1 MSQWTASRSSQAA
14 RAKHS
19 AKHFAPHPAHH
30 PAPQPTQ
37 QSGRA
42 PREAGCHP
50 EPHARNAPE
59 PAASAYTIAH
69 AGRQIRFGPVAF
81 WIAVGTVVIM
91 AGWSITA
98 ATYLAFRDD
107 VLRTLIAR
115 QAQQQFGYEDRI
127 AELRAQIDRTTSR
140 QLLDQEQFEQKLDEL
155 THRQAALE
163 SRATA
168 LGSLGDPTTTGSI
181 AGAALRGGR
190 DPAAAP
196 LRGDRGRQSGIGATL
211 DRMEASLDRVDRR
224 QALALGALDDRYE
237 TAAHRIRGI
246 LGQLGLKADAAA
258 NTGGPFVPVK
268 LPPASDGFAR
278 ALFRVNLARSELAQ
292 LNDTLRGVP
301 LRQPVSGE
309 IDETS
314 PFGVRVDPFL
324 HEAAM
329 HTGMDI
335 RGEPGEAVHATA
347 AGRVSIAGWDGGYGN
362 LVEIDHGNGLATRYG
377 HLSQIDVHVGEEIR
391 TGQTIG
397 LIGSTGRS
405 TGPHLHYE
413 TRVDGEAVNP
423 QKFLEAGAKLF
434 GNNYVVAASPKRSGA
449 RPASGN
455 KESLD

>member
-14 RAKHS
+14 TAKHS
-19 AKHFAPHPAHH
+19 AKASAPHPAQHPPPH
-30 PAPQPTQ
+30 PAQH
-37 QSGRA
+37 SGHASRETGRHHEPRA
-42 PREAGCHP
+42 RH
-50 EPHARNAPE
+50 APE

-69 AGRQIRFGPVAF
+69 AGRQVRFGPVAF

-155 THRQAALE
+155 VRRQAALD

-168 LGSLGDPTTTGSI
+168 LGNLGLSNLADPATTGSLG
-181 AGAALRGGR
+181 GAALRGGR
-190 DPAAAP
+190 DPAFAP
-196 LRGDRGRQSGIGATL
+196 PRSERGRQSSIGVTL
-211 DRMEASLDRVDRR
+211 DRMQASLDRVDRR
-224 QALALGALDDRYE
+224 QSLALGALEDRYE
-237 TAAHRIRGI
+237 TAAHRIRGV
-246 LGQLGLKADAAA
+246 LDQLGVKVDAAA

-268 LPPASDGFAR
+268 LPPANDGFAR
-278 ALFRVNLARSELAQ
+278 ALFHVNLARSELAQ

-301 LRQPVSGE
+301 LRQPVTGE
-309 IDETS
+309 IEETS
-314 PFGVRVDPFL
+314 PFGIRMDPFL
-324 HEAAM
+324 HEPAM
-329 HTGMDI
+329 HTGIDI

-347 AGRVSIAGWDGGYGN
+347 AGRVAIAGWDGGYGN

-377 HLSQIDVHVGEEIR
+377 HLSQIGVHVGEEVRI
-391 TGQTIG
+391 GQTVG

-413 TRVDGEAVNP
+413 TRVDGEPVNP
-423 QKFLEAGAKLF
+423 EKFLEAGAKLF
-434 GNNYVVAASPKRSGA
+434 GTGQQIVRSSRGVVQ
-449 RPASGN
+449 
-455 KESLD
+455 D